1 MALGE
6 LKLSQQHNLTTFL
19 RLAGCSVQGERPGSE
34 YVVRNQKL
42 FSTAYF
48 LVSALAGMDQ
58 KKKGKKCTCL
68 EIALLTVWEIWYIRF
83 PPFQAVQ
90 GR

>member
-1 MALGE
+1 M
-6 LKLSQQHNLTTFL
+6 
-19 RLAGCSVQGERPGSE
+19 QGERPGSE

-58 KKKGKKCTCL
+58 KKKKGKKCACL

>member
-34 YVVRNQKL
+34 DVVHNQKL

-58 KKKGKKCTCL
+58 KKKKKGGNVLALKLLCLLCGKFGT
-68 EIALLTVWEIWYIRF
+68 
-83 PPFQAVQ
+83 
-90 GR
+90 